1 MMLSEGESDH
11 SDVKQSVVV
20 VVVNFN
26 QLKGLNFS
34 YSLRASIF
42 NSNSYVK
49 QWHLWNWNDAKGLL
63 SVDKWRWEE
72 NADRSAELSKS
83 QEASRTLQI
92 SKPGQ

>member
-49 QWHLWNWNDAKGLL
+49 QWHL
-63 SVDKWRWEE
+63 
-72 NADRSAELSKS
+72 
-83 QEASRTLQI
+83 
-92 SKPGQ
+92 